1 MCFHRRKFRIV
12 FPKGGGQWPRGWS
25 QVLPRRRRAGGT
37 QHIAPLVRDS
47 PDDSS
52 HALGGRCGARACAGV
67 MSSKSDVLKA
77 KLSKLSAG
85 NINAACEALLE
96 AKLPNKGARM

>member
-1 MCFHRRKFRIV
+1 MAGPGGRK
-12 FPKGGGQWPRGWS
+12 WS
-25 QVLPRRRRAGGT
+25 QVVEPS
-37 QHIAPLVRDS
+37 QWCAPLVLDS

-77 KLSKLSAG
+77 KLSKLPSSK
-85 NINAACEALLE
+85 INAACEALLE
-96 AKLPNKGARM
+96 AKLPNKVARM

>member
-1 MCFHRRKFRIV
+1 MAAEV
-12 FPKGGGQWPRGWS
+12 VASGLG
-25 QVLPRRRRAGGT
+25 A
-37 QHIAPLVRDS
+37 VRERNTSLLSCLTLHS

>member
-1 MCFHRRKFRIV
+1 M
-12 FPKGGGQWPRGWS
+12 
-25 QVLPRRRRAGGT
+25 
-37 QHIAPLVRDS
+37 
-47 PDDSS
+47 
-52 HALGGRCGARACAGV
+52 

-96 AKLPNKGARM
+96 AKLPNKRARM